1 MAQPGRL
8 MRRQETSGSEEATG
22 RWIEFAIRLGVLA
35 LLLYLSVTLIRPFL
49 TIAIWSGVLVVA
61 LYPLYERIVY
71 LLGGRRRLAAFLLTI
86 VCLLIVVGPAMWLVL
101 GLIDSIRT
109 LSERLDLSTFVLPQ
123 PRESVKT
130 WPLIGDHI
138 YQFWELASNNLSEAL
153 TKIAPH
159 LKPVGSSLLNIATD
173 AGTGALKFFIAII
186 IAGFLYPPAPA
197 LADSIKRFARR
208 LDAER
213 GEEFVKLAGA
223 TIRTVSRGV
232 IGISALQAFLAGVGL
247 MVAGIP
253 GSSLITSAVLI
264 FGILQIGPSIV
275 ILPLIVW
282 SWIKME
288 PVFALLFTVYMVP
301 VNLLDNILRPL
312 VMARGLDTPMLVIFI
327 GVLGGTISYGITG
340 LFLGP
345 IILAVIWELLM
356 TWIKE
361 SETRNRTIPNQ

>member
-1 MAQPGRL
+1 MAPPGRL

-86 VCLLIVVGPAMWLVL
+86 VCLLIVVGTATWLVL

-109 LSERLDLSTFVLPQ
+109 LSERFDLSTFVLPQ

-159 LKPVGSSLLNIATD
+159 PNR
-173 AGTGALKFFIAII
+173 
-186 IAGFLYPPAPA
+186 
-197 LADSIKRFARR
+197 LAA
-208 LDAER
+208 AC
-213 GEEFVKLAGA
+213 
-223 TIRTVSRGV
+223 
-232 IGISALQAFLAGVGL
+232 
-247 MVAGIP
+247 
-253 GSSLITSAVLI
+253 
-264 FGILQIGPSIV
+264 
-275 ILPLIVW
+275 
-282 SWIKME
+282 
-288 PVFALLFTVYMVP
+288 
-301 VNLLDNILRPL
+301 
-312 VMARGLDTPMLVIFI
+312 
-327 GVLGGTISYGITG
+327 
-340 LFLGP
+340 
-345 IILAVIWELLM
+345 
-356 TWIKE
+356 
-361 SETRNRTIPNQ
+361 